1 MIKALILDLDNTI
14 FPTESITPELFESLH
29 KLLDEHKDEFGED
42 KLPEI
47 KKLMAKKAWQK
58 IADQFGFSEKLTTEG
73 SDILRESTYDK
84 PIQPF
89 EDYQEVKS
97 LSHDKFLVTMG
108 FTKMQQSKVR
118 MLNLDSDF
126 KDISINDPEKTEG
139 TKKEIFEDILKKY
152 NYQPNEVLVIG
163 DDPESEIEAGE
174 ALGIPTVLYDK
185 QNEFNDS
192 QADHHIHDFSELTKI
207 IEQY

>member
-14 FPTESITPELFESLH
+14 FPTASITPELFEPLH
-29 KLLDEHKDEFGED
+29 KLLDEHKDEFGVD

-58 IADQFGFSEKLTTEG
+58 IADQFGFSEELTKKG
-73 SDILRESTYDK
+73 ADILRESTYDK
-84 PIQPF
+84 PIEPF
-89 EDYQEVKS
+89 GDYDEVRS

-118 MLNLDSDF
+118 MLNLESDF
-126 KDISINDPEKTEG
+126 KDISINDPEKTED
-139 TKKEIFEDILKKY
+139 TKKEIFEEILKKY
-152 NYQPNEVLVIG
+152 HYQPKEVLVIG
-163 DDPESEIEAGE
+163 DDPESEIEAGK

-185 QNEFNDS
+185 KNEFNDN

-207 IEQY
+207 IGRY